1 MQFIVGTRI
10 NNAQMLLDATTY
22 SINEIS
28 KIIGYDNQ
36 LYFSRLFHKL
46 KGYSPREYRKLRNKF
61 WNPQRGYHRII
72 KTMICGILFS
82 LLQFLFYKL
91 TPCSP
96 YISAT
101 SYKEI
106 CFLSPAFR
114 ILFVG
119 YYLPPLPASHTT
131 CFPATWCHHRPQT
144 VAYRTLHF
152 SWLRLPFSQIGYSL
166 GRILYPNLILHSL
179 SPQVATSEWFLYKML
194 PHLPDLYHRGVL
206 LQSLQSAWMVRR
218 YRTPYRKI
226 SRQPSP
232 ACFLQL
238 LLLTGMPHCHHL
250 FGIFMVHRCIH
261 NCCFHVLIL
270 PCVNPS
276 HSGSRS

>member
-1 MQFIVGTRI
+1 MLRCYLMQQPIPSMKSLKSSDMITSYISVGI
-10 NNAQMLLDATTY
+10 
-22 SINEIS
+22 
-28 KIIGYDNQ
+28 
-36 LYFSRLFHKL
+36 FHKL

-82 LLQFLFYKL
+82 LLLFLFYKL

-131 CFPATWCHHRPQT
+131 CFPATLCHHRPQT

-238 LLLTGMPHCHHL
+238 LLLTGMPHCHHRCRAEIHFYL
-250 FGIFMVHRCIH
+250 PVNWLKRNLVLSDEIF
-261 NCCFHVLIL
+261 
-270 PCVNPS
+270 P
-276 HSGSRS
+276 